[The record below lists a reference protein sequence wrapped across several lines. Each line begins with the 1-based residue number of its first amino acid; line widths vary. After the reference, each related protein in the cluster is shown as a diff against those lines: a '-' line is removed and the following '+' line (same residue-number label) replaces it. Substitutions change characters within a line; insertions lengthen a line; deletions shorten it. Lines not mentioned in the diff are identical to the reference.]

1 LLLRLLGPLLL
12 IAGLA
17 GLWLGEVGYDTEKE
31 LLDAGPLQV
40 KTRERETIEI
50 PPLAAGAVAALGG
63 ALTAVAFRR
72 S

>member
-1 LLLRLLGPLLL
+1 
-12 IAGLA
+12 
-17 GLWLGEVGYDTEKE
+17 VGYDTEKE

-50 PPLAAGAVAALGG
+50 PPLAAGVVAALGA
-63 ALTAVAFRR
+63 ALTAVAFRK